1 MLAIVVNIS
10 SSYIRMFSSGLYP
23 VTSLCDTEAYF
34 YEPAVQ
40 DKIILCA
47 DVISCHFDS
56 LMMPN
61 AYYKATRITTAIH
74 CHSSD
79 TLYIDI

>member
-10 SSYIRMFSSGLYP
+10 SSHIRMISPGLFV

-56 LMMPN
+56 SRN
-61 AYYKATRITTAIH
+61 AYYKDTRITTAIH

>member
-1 MLAIVVNIS
+1 MI
-10 SSYIRMFSSGLYP
+10 SSGLFL

-56 LMMPN
+56 SRN
-61 AYYKATRITTAIH
+61 FSVK
-74 CHSSD
+74 
-79 TLYIDI
+79 